1 MVERRR
7 DEKADAQ
14 KHEPEAGALQSLT
27 GGRNV
32 LEKVLENGLKQE
44 SKKDLRTQ
52 YQEAGFVERR
62 FELPIQIHRVFPD
75 CNNLEDVGFH

>member
-27 GGRNV
+27 GGGNV
-32 LEKVLENGLKQE
+32 FKKLLENGLKKEPEQ
-44 SKKDLRTQ
+44 DLRPQ
-52 YQEAGFVERR
+52 YQEAGFVERS
-62 FELPIQIHRVFPD
+62 FKLPIQIHRVFPD
-75 CNNLEDVGFH
+75 CNNLAEVGFH